1 MDDILCTRNRYLVP
15 FLFKE
20 NGRETFDEIVTR
32 ISAMP
37 AWELQDMTRHE
48 YEQDLY
54 DMILNAFQ
62 KNADQSNIGCSFI
75 YKKTGETFPKL
86 SYSTKGEKIRF
97 HISEA
102 GMFLFRTG
110 IGFFWYEVKF
120 DDTITIDQLISF
132 QNQFKEL
139 ACRNYLTPIKGL
151 GCCVFETD
159 DDARQPFLM
168 GYQIHENILGKLQ
181 LQKWLYFASR
191 PYTVDAQTE
200 IQIPDKALLFNYVVF
215 PQEMKEQTE
224 EIYDRIFCLTSGY
237 NRRYKRKSDFSS
249 GLYEPFDK
257 AYCYATAG
265 GCGYYAIVQADNW
278 NFYTRVLFHKIMTD
292 YFLMY
297 VLAIYQ
303 SDTLLK
309 YSHDI
314 EQDFPAELSAYEKE
328 PHEILKLLK
337 DMETKIN
344 VFLVKSVYA
353 SVSNI
358 NHHNNFYLYL
368 VKKLKIKANIDSL
381 TAGLHALQN
390 LQQMRESEEL
400 EEKTERE
407 ERQRKVVEDRL
418 SLVLG
423 LISIMALLSAIADG
437 KAAVDLCV
445 ELFGWSGKV
454 GTYLDLGI
462 VFVTFGLAFVTAIIL
477 IKFGIG
483 LWGKKDRKQ
492 KKKRKEKN
500 SKMNEKRA

>member
-1 MDDILCTRNRYLVP
+1 MGIAGHD
-15 FLFKE
+15 
-20 NGRETFDEIVTR
+20 
-32 ISAMP
+32 
-37 AWELQDMTRHE
+37 
-48 YEQDLY
+48 
-54 DMILNAFQ
+54 
-62 KNADQSNIGCSFI
+62 
-75 YKKTGETFPKL
+75 ETFPKQI
-86 SYSTKGEKIRF
+86 YSTKGEKIRF

-120 DDTITIDQLISF
+120 DDTITI
-132 QNQFKEL
+132 
-139 ACRNYLTPIKGL
+139 
-151 GCCVFETD
+151 
-159 DDARQPFLM
+159 
-168 GYQIHENILGKLQ
+168 
-181 LQKWLYFASR
+181 
-191 PYTVDAQTE
+191 
-200 IQIPDKALLFNYVVF
+200 
-215 PQEMKEQTE
+215 
-224 EIYDRIFCLTSGY
+224 
-237 NRRYKRKSDFSS
+237 
-249 GLYEPFDK
+249 
-257 AYCYATAG
+257 
-265 GCGYYAIVQADNW
+265 
-278 NFYTRVLFHKIMTD
+278 
-292 YFLMY
+292 
-297 VLAIYQ
+297 
-303 SDTLLK
+303 
-309 YSHDI
+309 
-314 EQDFPAELSAYEKE
+314 
-328 PHEILKLLK
+328 
-337 DMETKIN
+337 
-344 VFLVKSVYA
+344 
-353 SVSNI
+353 I

-423 LISIMALLSAIADG
+423 LILIMVLLSAIADG